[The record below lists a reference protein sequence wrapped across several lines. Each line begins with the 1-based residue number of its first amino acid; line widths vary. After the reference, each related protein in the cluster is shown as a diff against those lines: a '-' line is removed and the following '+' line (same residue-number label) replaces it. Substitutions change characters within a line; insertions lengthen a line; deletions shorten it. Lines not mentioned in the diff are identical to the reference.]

1 MDKSRL
7 VPLWFIYV
15 VQNFLSVNEIII
27 FVARMN
33 NAQRTR
39 QIISKRETQV
49 LTKSISTHLKTISQT
64 QINSNQ
70 YNKQYEFQ

>member
-1 MDKSRL
+1 
-7 VPLWFIYV
+7 
-15 VQNFLSVNEIII
+15 
-27 FVARMN
+27 MN

-64 QINSNQ
+64 QINNNQ

>member
-49 LTKSISTHLKTISQT
+49 LTKSISTHLKTI
-64 QINSNQ
+64 NQ
-70 YNKQYEFQ
+70 YPNKQ

>member
-1 MDKSRL
+1 MEIVHSRKVETIQGLIENINIDYQTRILIMDKSRL
-7 VPLWFIYV
+7 VPLWFIYF

-39 QIISKRETQV
+39 PSVKP
-49 LTKSISTHLKTISQT
+49 K
-64 QINSNQ
+64 
-70 YNKQYEFQ
+70 

>member
-7 VPLWFIYV
+7 VPLWFIYF

-39 QIISKRETQV
+39 QIILKKRNTSSH
-49 LTKSISTHLKTISQT
+49 K
-64 QINSNQ
+64 INFNSS
-70 YNKQYEFQ
+70 